1 MIRYG
6 AVANKMR
13 PMNSDEMLIYR
24 LKLLLI
30 MAKAKIQGYPMGNH
44 RKAAIIENCR
54 IVFKESLSR
63 SFKILASL
71 SSVSSVSDDE
81 APCDGATLL
90 DHLFLQRTQLLAVMM
105 SSLSRGPSGGRFRN
119 KAVALNIDQICAYLS
134 NRSQFGIVNFLK
146 VA

>member
-13 PMNSDEMLIYR
+13 TMNSDELLISR

-30 MAKAKIQGYPMGNH
+30 MSKARMKGYPMGNH
-44 RKAAIIENCR
+44 RKAAIIDNAR
-54 IVFKESLSR
+54 IVFNESLARSTAILTLPTSASNHRKLSR
-63 SFKILASL
+63 GVTHS
-71 SSVSSVSDDE
+71 
-81 APCDGATLL
+81 

-105 SSLSRGPSGGRFRN
+105 SAFASGRSQGRFRK
-119 KAVALNIDQICAYLS
+119 KAMIENVDHIETYLS
-134 NRSQFGIVNFLK
+134 DRFQLGIVKFLK

>member
-13 PMNSDEMLIYR
+13 PMNSDEMLISR

-30 MAKAKIQGYPMGNH
+30 MAKAKIKGYPMGNH
-44 RKAAIIENCR
+44 RKAAIVENSR
-54 IVFKESLSR
+54 IVFNESLAR

-71 SSVSSVSDDE
+71 SSESLESDDE
-81 APCDGATLL
+81 APSDGPTLL
-90 DHLFLQRTQLLAVMM
+90 DYLFLQRTQLLAVMM
-105 SSLSRGPSGGRFRN
+105 SSLSRGPSGGRFRS
-119 KAVALNIDQICAYLS
+119 KAVALNIDQICTYLS
-134 NRSQFGIVNFLK
+134 NRSQFGIVHFLK

>member
-13 PMNSDEMLIYR
+13 PMNSDEMLITR

-30 MAKAKIQGYPMGNH
+30 MAKAKIKGYPMGNH
-44 RKAAIIENCR
+44 RKAAIVENSR
-54 IVFKESLSR
+54 IVFSESLAR
-63 SFKILASL
+63 SSKILVSL

-81 APCDGATLL
+81 TPTDGPTLL
-90 DHLFLQRTQLLAVMM
+90 DHLFLQRTQLLAIMM

-119 KAVALNIDQICAYLS
+119 KAVALNIDQICTYLS
-134 NRSQFGIVNFLK
+134 NRFQYGIVHFLK

>member
-13 PMNSDEMLIYR
+13 SMNSDELLISR

-30 MAKAKIQGYPMGNH
+30 MAKARMKGYPMGNH
-44 RKAAIIENCR
+44 RKAAIIENAR
-54 IVFKESLSR
+54 TVFNETFTR
-63 SFKILASL
+63 YNVIF
-71 SSVSSVSDDE
+71 SSPPSGSNQKMFPEGV
-81 APCDGATLL
+81 TLP

-105 SSLSRGPSGGRFRN
+105 GAFASDRSQGRFR
-119 KAVALNIDQICAYLS
+119 KRAMAMNIDHICTYLAD
-134 NRSQFGIVNFLK
+134 RFQTGIVKFLK

>member
-13 PMNSDEMLIYR
+13 TMNSDEMLIFR

-30 MAKAKIQGYPMGNH
+30 MAKAKIKGYPMGNH
-44 RKAAIIENCR
+44 RKAAIIENSR
-54 IVFKESLSR
+54 FVFSEALARSTSILSSLS
-63 SFKILASL
+63 A
-71 SSVSSVSDDE
+71 VSN
-81 APCDGATLL
+81 DGKPSEGVTQP

-105 SSLSRGPSGGRFRN
+105 SAFARGQSRGRFRN
-119 KAVALNIDQICAYLS
+119 KAMAMNIDHICTYLS
-134 NRSQFGIVNFLK
+134 NRFQSGIDKFLK

>member
-13 PMNSDEMLIYR
+13 PMNSDEMLISR

-44 RKAAIIENCR
+44 RKAAIIENSR
-54 IVFKESLSR
+54 VVFIESLAR
-63 SFKILASL
+63 SSKILASL
-71 SSVSSVSDDE
+71 SSVSDDE
-81 APCDGATLL
+81 APSDGPTLL

-119 KAVALNIDQICAYLS
+119 KAVALNIDQICTYLS
-134 NRSQFGIVNFLK
+134 NRFQFGFVHFLK